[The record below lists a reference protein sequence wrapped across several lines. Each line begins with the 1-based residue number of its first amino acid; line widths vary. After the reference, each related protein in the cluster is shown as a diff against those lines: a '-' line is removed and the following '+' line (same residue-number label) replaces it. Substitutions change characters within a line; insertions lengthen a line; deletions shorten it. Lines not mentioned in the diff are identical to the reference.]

1 MKKIEQ
7 IDADEAFIDNEI
19 KQIVNEAREKKFEVS
34 TIKADI
40 LKYFRIIQITNMIL
54 ATIFLARQDFV
65 YAQFLAGVVGL
76 CTVERLWLLIFRNK

>member
-1 MKKIEQ
+1 MKKR
-7 IDADEAFIDNEI
+7 DDLLDDEF
-19 KQIVNEAREKKFEVS
+19 VNSELKREVNKTRKKKFESV